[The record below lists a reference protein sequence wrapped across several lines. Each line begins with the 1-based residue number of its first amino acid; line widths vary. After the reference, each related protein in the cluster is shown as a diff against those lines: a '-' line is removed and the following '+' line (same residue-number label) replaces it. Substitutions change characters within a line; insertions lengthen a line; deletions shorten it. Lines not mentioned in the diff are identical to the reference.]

1 MSDNNRGGGFNRSLF
16 DCHAR
21 PGDSASKTGMLAAA
35 SAALTN
41 DEADSRTFTRSDLNE
56 TIHGAKETA
65 LHPKAVGGTAGLT
78 PVSRDR

>member
-1 MSDNNRGGGFNRSLF
+1 
-16 DCHAR
+16 
-21 PGDSASKTGMLAAA
+21 MLAAA